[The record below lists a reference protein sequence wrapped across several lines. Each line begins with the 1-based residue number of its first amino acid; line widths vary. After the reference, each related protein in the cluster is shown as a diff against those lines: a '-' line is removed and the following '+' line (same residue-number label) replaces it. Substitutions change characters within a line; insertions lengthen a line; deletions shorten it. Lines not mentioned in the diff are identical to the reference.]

1 MTGAQP
7 SQPSQTRQRIYLDHA
22 ATGWPKPPVVYDAMD
37 RFARQV
43 GASAGRGAYR
53 SASVADEIVASCR
66 RRLARLVNHPSPQ
79 NIAFFSNGTTA
90 LNAAVLGVLR
100 DGDHVITTAIEHNSL
115 LRPLNWLVQHR
126 GIQLDVVPCDESGRV
141 DPGAIAVRLRPST
154 RLVAISH
161 ASNVTGA
168 VQDLTAIGD
177 LRLSG
182 ETLLLCDAAQTL
194 GYLPIDMQSSGID
207 MLAAPG
213 HKGALGPLGT
223 GMLALSDKA
232 ASQIKPT
239 IFGGTGSI
247 SQQLDMPT
255 AMPGMLEA
263 GNLNVTAIAGWDA
276 GLGVLAGED
285 WAEKSDNQRRIAAR
299 LRQVTAELEGVRAII
314 GGQLPIASLVFD
326 AVEVGMVAT
335 LLDTEF
341 GIETRSGLHC
351 AARIHDFLG
360 TASQGTLRISGGHG
374 TTLDE
379 IDRLGEALK
388 EIATELQL
396 G

>member
-1 MTGAQP
+1 
-7 SQPSQTRQRIYLDHA
+7 
-22 ATGWPKPPVVYDAMD
+22 MD
-37 RFARQV
+37 RFSRQV

-53 SASVADEIVASCR
+53 SASIADEIVASCR
-66 RRLARLVNHPSPQ
+66 RRLARLVNHPLPQ
-79 NIAFFSNGTTA
+79 NVAFFSNGTTA
-90 LNAAVLGVLR
+90 LNAAVFGVVGE
-100 DGDHVITTAIEHNSL
+100 GDHVITTAIEHNSL
-115 LRPLNWLVQHR
+115 LRPLNWLAQHR
-126 GIQLDVVPCDESGRV
+126 GSELDIVPCDELGRV
-141 DPGAIAVRLRPST
+141 DPDAVAGRLRPTT

-161 ASNVTGA
+161 ASNVTGW
-168 VQDLTAIGD
+168 VQDVAAIGGMT
-177 LRLSG
+177 RGG

-213 HKGALGPLGT
+213 HKGACGPLGT

-232 ASQIKPT
+232 AARIRPT

-247 SQQLDMPT
+247 SQQLGMPT

-276 GLGVLAGED
+276 GLAWLS
-285 WAEKSDNQRRIAAR
+285 AEGQSAMRDDQRRIASR
-299 LRQVTAELEGVRAII
+299 LRQVTSAIEGAKAIT
-314 GGQLPIASLVFD
+314 GGELPIVSLLFD

-341 GIETRSGLHC
+341 GIEVRSGLHC
-351 AARIHDFLG
+351 AALIHDFLG
-360 TASQGTLRISGGHG
+360 TSAQGTLRISGGHG

-379 IDRLGEALK
+379 IDRLGEALE
-388 EIATELQL
+388 EIATEL
-396 G
+396 

>member
-1 MTGAQP
+1 MTARP
-7 SQPSQTRQRIYLDHA
+7 VSETRQRIYLDHA
-22 ATGWPKPPVVYDAMD
+22 ATGWPKPPAVYEAMD
-37 RFARQV
+37 HFARQV

-53 SASVADEIVASCR
+53 SASIADEIVASCR
-66 RRLARLVNHPSPQ
+66 RRLARLINQPSPQ
-79 NIAFFSNGTTA
+79 NVAFFSNGTTA
-90 LNAAVLGVLR
+90 LNAAVFGVVG

-115 LRPLNWLVQHR
+115 LRPLHWLVQHR
-126 GIQLDVVPCDESGRV
+126 GIRLDVVPCDDAGRV
-141 DPGAIAVRLRPST
+141 DPAAIGGRLSPAT

-168 VQDLTAIGD
+168 VQDVAAIGGMT
-177 LRLSG
+177 RGS
-182 ETLLLCDAAQTL
+182 ETMLLCDAAQTL

-213 HKGALGPLGT
+213 HKGACGPLGT

-232 ASQIKPT
+232 AARIRPT

-276 GLGVLAGED
+276 GLACLAGED
-285 WAEKSDNQRRIAAR
+285 LSAARDDQRRIASR
-299 LRQVTAELEGVRAII
+299 LRRVTAAIAGAKAI
-314 GGQLPIASLVFD
+314 TGGELPIVSLRFE
-326 AVEVGMVAT
+326 AVEVGMIAT
-335 LLDTEF
+335 LLDSEF
-341 GIETRSGLHC
+341 GIEVRSGLHC
-351 AARIHDFLG
+351 AALIHDFLG
-360 TASQGTLRISGGHG
+360 TSTQGTLRISGGHG

-379 IDRLGEALK
+379 IDRLGAALE

>member
-1 MTGAQP
+1 MTAAP
-7 SQPSQTRQRIYLDHA
+7 TSENRQRIYLDHA
-22 ATGWPKPPVVYDAMD
+22 ATGWPKPPAVYEAMD

-53 SASVADEIVASCR
+53 SASIADEIVASCR

-79 NIAFFSNGTTA
+79 NVAFFSNGTTA
-90 LNAAVLGVLR
+90 LNAAVFGVVGE
-100 DGDHVITTAIEHNSL
+100 GDHVITTAIEHNSL

-126 GIQLDVVPCDESGRV
+126 GIELDIVPCDEFGRV
-141 DPGAIAVRLRPST
+141 DPAAVVGRLRPT
-154 RLVAISH
+154 TCLVAISH

-168 VQDLTAIGD
+168 VQDVAAIGGMM
-177 LRLSG
+177 RGG

-194 GYLPIDMQSSGID
+194 GYMSIDMQASGID
-207 MLAAPG
+207 LLAAPG
-213 HKGALGPLGT
+213 HKGACGPLGT
-223 GMLALSDKA
+223 GMLALSGRA
-232 ASQIKPT
+232 AAQMKPT

-247 SQQLDMPT
+247 SQQLEMPT

-276 GLGVLAGED
+276 GLSVLAVENPSSR
-285 WAEKSDNQRRIAAR
+285 SDDQDQIASR
-299 LRQVTAELEGVRAII
+299 LRHLTSEIEGVRALT
-314 GGQLPIASLVFD
+314 GGVLPIVSLVFD
-326 AVEVGMVAT
+326 AVDVGMVAT

-341 GIETRSGLHC
+341 GIEVRSGLHC
-351 AARIHDFLG
+351 AALIHDFLG
-360 TASQGTLRISGGHG
+360 TGPQGTLRISGGHG